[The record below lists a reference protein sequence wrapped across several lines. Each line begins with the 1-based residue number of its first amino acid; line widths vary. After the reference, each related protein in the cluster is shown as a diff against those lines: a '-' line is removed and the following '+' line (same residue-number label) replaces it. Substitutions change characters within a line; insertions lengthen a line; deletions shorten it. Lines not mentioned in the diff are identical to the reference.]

1 MKRAAVT
8 GATGDIGGAIA
19 AALAVEGYE
28 VFALGRGADKLAQLA
43 ARTPVRP
50 LETDLESPE
59 GPQKAASTLGA
70 RLDLLVHAAGTYEQ
84 ATFADGDEDAL
95 ARLWSIHVDAPWRL
109 TRALLPALIAAQGE
123 VAFVNSSVRPAVGLG
138 PYAAAKAAQ
147 RALADSLRAEVNVH
161 RVRVLSLFP
170 GRTAGELQR
179 RLFQAEEREYVAE
192 RLLQPSDV
200 AQALLG
206 ALALARTAECTDLH
220 LRPLAP

>member
-1 MKRAAVT
+1 MKRAAVS
-8 GATGDIGGAIA
+8 GASGAIGGAIA
-19 AALAVEGYE
+19 GALAADGYE
-28 VFALGRGADKLAQLA
+28 VFALGRRADKLAELA

-50 LETDLESPE
+50 LEIDLESPE
-59 GPQKAASTLGA
+59 GPQKAASALGA

-84 ATFADGDEDAL
+84 STFADGDEDAL

-109 TRALLPALIAAQGE
+109 TRALLPALIAARGE
-123 VAFVNSSVRPAVGLG
+123 VAFVNSSVRPDLGLG

-161 RVRVLSLFP
+161 RVRVVSLFP
-170 GRTAGELQR
+170 GRTAGELQE
-179 RLFQAEEREYVAE
+179 RLFRAEEREYVAE
-192 RLLQPSDV
+192 RLLQPADV
-200 AQALLG
+200 ARALLG